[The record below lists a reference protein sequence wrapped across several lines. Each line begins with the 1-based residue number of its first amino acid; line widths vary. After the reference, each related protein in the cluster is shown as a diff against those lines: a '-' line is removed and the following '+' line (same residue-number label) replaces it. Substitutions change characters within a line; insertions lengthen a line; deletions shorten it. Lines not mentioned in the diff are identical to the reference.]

1 MTEDLLFTLGILM
14 NYDYDKFDLC
24 INEYYFLVNLSICFL
39 FIDFNK
45 FKICY

>member
-1 MTEDLLFTLGILM
+1 MTEDLLFTLGILI

-24 INEYYFLVNLSICFL
+24 INEYFLVNLSICFL